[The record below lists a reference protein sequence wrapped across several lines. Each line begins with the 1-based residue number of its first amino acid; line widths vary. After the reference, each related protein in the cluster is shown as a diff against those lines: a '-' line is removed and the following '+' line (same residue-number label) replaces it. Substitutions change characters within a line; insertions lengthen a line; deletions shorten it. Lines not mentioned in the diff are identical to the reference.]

1 MDLFHYVQQNWSDLV
16 SELLDQL
23 LIVAVAMLA
32 AGIVGVSLGVLAAR
46 YDRVRG
52 LALGLASVA
61 ITLPSF
67 ALFTALAFYLGLGD
81 LPVEI
86 GLAIYALLPIVR
98 NTVVGLRGVDPA
110 VLDAATGMGMTA
122 SQRLRRVQLPLALPL
137 VLAGFR
143 QATVMVVAIATVG
156 ATVGANDLGQPILS
170 GIRDSNA
177 AEVFA
182 GVIPATILALAADR
196 ILGTVQGLLGR
207 GTHTGTAAA

>member
-1 MDLFHYVQQNWSDLV
+1 VDLIHYVQQNWSDLEAQLV
-16 SELLDQL
+16 DQL
-23 LIVAVAMLA
+23 VIVAVAMVA
-32 AGIVGVSLGVLAAR
+32 AGVVGVGLGVLATR

-52 LALGLASVA
+52 LTLGIASVA

-67 ALFTALAFYLGLGD
+67 ALFTALAYYLGLGD

-110 VLDAATGMGMTA
+110 VLDAAVGMGMSA
-122 SQRLRRVQLPLALPL
+122 AQRLRRVQLPLALPL
-137 VLAGFR
+137 ILAGFR

-170 GIRDSNA
+170 GIRDSNS

-182 GVIPATILALAADR
+182 GVIPATLLALFADR
-196 ILGTVQGLLGR
+196 ILGFAQNALAR
-207 GTHTGTAAA
+207 GTGVVAAA

>member
-1 MDLFHYVQQNWSDLV
+1 MGLIHYVQQNWSDLQAQ
-16 SELLDQL
+16 LLDQL
-23 LIVAVAMLA
+23 VIVAVAMVA
-32 AGIVGVSLGVLAAR
+32 AGTVGVALGVAAAR
-46 YDRVRG
+46 WDRLRG
-52 LALGLASVA
+52 AVLGIAAVA

-86 GLAIYALLPIVR
+86 GLAVYALLPIVR

-110 VLDAATGMGMTA
+110 VLDAATGMGMSRT
-122 SQRLRRVQLPLALPL
+122 QRLRRVQLPLALPL
-137 VLAGFR
+137 ILAGFR

-170 GIRDSNA
+170 GIRDSNS

-182 GVIPATILALAADR
+182 GVIPATILALLADR
-196 ILGTVQGLLGR
+196 LLGFAQDVMAR
-207 GTHTGTAAA
+207 GSQAGAPA

>member
-1 MDLFHYVQQNWSDLV
+1 MDLIHYVQQNWSEL
-16 SELLDQL
+16 EAQLLDQL
-23 LIVAVAMLA
+23 LIVAVSMLV
-32 AGIVGVSLGVLAAR
+32 AGLVGLALGVLGAR

-52 LALGLASVA
+52 LTLGIASVA

-67 ALFTALAFYLGLGD
+67 ALFTALAFYFGLGD

-98 NTVVGLRGVDPA
+98 NTLVGLRGVDAA
-110 VLDAATGMGMTA
+110 VLDAAVGVGMSPG
-122 SQRLRRVQLPLALPL
+122 QRLRRVQLPLALPL
-137 VLAGFR
+137 ILAGFR

-170 GIRDSNA
+170 GIRDSNS

-182 GVIPATILALAADR
+182 GVIPATLLALFADR
-196 ILGTVQGLLGR
+196 ILGFAQSSLAR
-207 GTHTGTAAA
+207 GAHVGAAA

>member
-1 MDLFHYVQQNWSDLV
+1 
-16 SELLDQL
+16 
-23 LIVAVAMLA
+23 
-32 AGIVGVSLGVLAAR
+32 
-46 YDRVRG
+46 
-52 LALGLASVA
+52 VA

-67 ALFTALAFYLGLGD
+67 ALFTALAYYLGLGD

-110 VLDAATGMGMTA
+110 VLDAAVGMGMSAT
-122 SQRLRRVQLPLALPL
+122 QRLRRVQLPLALPL
-137 VLAGFR
+137 ILAGFR

-170 GIRDSNA
+170 GIRDSNS

-182 GVIPATILALAADR
+182 GVIPATLLALFADR
-196 ILGTVQGLLGR
+196 ILGFAQNALAR
-207 GTHTGTAAA
+207 GTGVVAAA